1 MRKLGFSSNE
11 SHFSSFFLAFAL
23 IYQAHAF
30 LIQGLGNDFTDVL
43 VDGTIKNIK
52 CTFLW
57 GPIDMLVDSDSR
69 KSSVGT
75 RNAFP
80 HAGQGSADFLGA
92 CMHAKCF
99 QLNDLFEI

>member
-1 MRKLGFSSNE
+1 M
-11 SHFSSFFLAFAL
+11 
-23 IYQAHAF
+23 
-30 LIQGLGNDFTDVL
+30 IQGLGTDFADVL

-52 CTFLW
+52 CTLLW

-80 HAGQGSADFLGA
+80 HAGQGSADFQFLTL
-92 CMHAKCF
+92 CLCF
-99 QLNDLFEI
+99 DLC

>member
-1 MRKLGFSSNE
+1 M
-11 SHFSSFFLAFAL
+11 
-23 IYQAHAF
+23 
-30 LIQGLGNDFTDVL
+30 IQGLGTDFADVL

-52 CTFLW
+52 CTLLW

-80 HAGQGSADFLGA
+80 HAGQGSADFA
-92 CMHAKCF
+92 WYESV
-99 QLNDLFEI
+99 DLQHSEISHRCSVFWKMKRAMFVCVCIEVAH